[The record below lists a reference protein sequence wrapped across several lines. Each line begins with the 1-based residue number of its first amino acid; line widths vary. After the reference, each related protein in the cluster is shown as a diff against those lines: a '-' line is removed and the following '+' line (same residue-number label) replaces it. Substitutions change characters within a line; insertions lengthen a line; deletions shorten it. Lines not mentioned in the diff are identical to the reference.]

1 MYSKRYYLG
10 LLAIGL
16 AVLIY
21 YVSKNP
27 QVVPELKEKIAAI
40 RSPGAVVN
48 SKAEKFAD
56 DQVVEKIPRIRRQT
70 FLREMRTEARNMG
83 KIDDN
88 SKETETRLIERAKA
102 LTPIEIEL
110 LREISMDNR
119 ASSDERFLAVFML
132 GYNSHPK
139 AQKALWAVA
148 EAPVT
153 GNFKPDSILYHQELV
168 LRAQSLLGLNRQ
180 LPEEQRKTEMSAYA
194 ASQREL
200 FLSRLAYRLLR
211 EQNKANVGP

>member
-27 QVVPELKEKIAAI
+27 HAVPELKDKIAFI
-40 RSPGAVVN
+40 RSPAADVN

-56 DQVVEKIPRIRRQT
+56 DHVVEKIPHIRRQT

-83 KIDDN
+83 KIDEN
-88 SKETETRLIERAKA
+88 SKGTETRLIERAKA

-110 LREISMDNR
+110 LREMSMNSR
-119 ASSDERFLAVFML
+119 ASADERFLAVFML
-132 GYNSHPK
+132 GYNSNPK

-148 EAPVT
+148 ESPVT

-180 LPEEQRKTEMSAYA
+180 LPEAQRKTELRDYA

-211 EQNKANVGP
+211 EQNNASIGP